1 MKADLLVKHAGQL
14 LIPGKIIED
23 GALAASDGRIVAVGP
38 SREVERSVTLSKK
51 ACVIDCRDRVVL
63 PGFVDCHTHLVHAG
77 SRLEEYEMKLQGK
90 SYLEILN
97 SGGGIHSTVR
107 QTREAPAEALYR
119 KAMRD
124 LEVMLS
130 HGTTTVEMKS
140 GYGIDRE
147 TELKLLNVQKKLKQ
161 DSRLTLQSTHLAH
174 VFPHD
179 EKDRPGYIALQKE
192 IISRAAREKLADCFD
207 VFCDTGA
214 FTLEESRELLAHAKS
229 AGLALKVHAEQ
240 LSCTGAAELVASLG
254 ALSADH
260 LEHISQ
266 KGIRALAGSGTVGVV
281 LPGVAFHLREE
292 RLPPVRK
299 MLDAGITLALA
310 TDYNPGSSPTMNMQ
324 FIIALA
330 CRLYRIPVLTA
341 IKMATLNAAK
351 AMGLA
356 DSVGSLE
363 TGKLADLILYDIED
377 YRELGCSFGTNM
389 AKVAVK
395 AGRVAGGRL

>member
-1 MKADLLVKHAGQL
+1 MKADLFVKHAGQL
-14 LIPGKIIED
+14 LTPTTIIKD
-23 GALAASDGRIVAVGP
+23 GALAASGGRIVAVGQ
-38 SREVERSVTLSKK
+38 SREVERSVTLGRK
-51 ACVIDCRDRVVL
+51 ARVIDCSGRVVL
-63 PGFVDCHTHLVHAG
+63 PGFADCHTHLVHAG
-77 SRLEEYEMKLQGK
+77 SRAKEYELKLQGK
-90 SYLEILN
+90 SYLEILE

-147 TELKLLNVQKKLKQ
+147 TELKLLDVHKKLQ
-161 DSRLTLQSTHLAH
+161 RDSRLTLQSTHLAH
-174 VFPHD
+174 VFPLD
-179 EKDRPGYIALQKE
+179 EKDRPGYITLQKE
-192 IISRAAREKLADCFD
+192 LISQAAREKLADCFD
-207 VFCDTGA
+207 VFCGTGA
-214 FTLEESRELLAHAKS
+214 FTLEESRELLVHAKS

-240 LSCTGAAELVASLG
+240 FSCIGAAELAASLG

-266 KGIRALAGSGTVGVV
+266 KGIRALAKSGTVGVV
-281 LPGVAFHLREE
+281 LPGVTFHLREE
-292 RLPPVRK
+292 KLPPVK
-299 MLDAGITLALA
+299 EMLDAGITLALA

-341 IKMATLNAAK
+341 IEMATLNAAK
-351 AMGLA
+351 AMGLEK
-356 DSVGSLE
+356 DVGSLE
-363 TGKLADLILYDIED
+363 AGKLADFALYDIED
-377 YRELGCSFGTNM
+377 YRELGCSFGTNL
-389 AKVAVK
+389 ARLVV
-395 AGRVAGGRL
+395 RGGMLAWERP